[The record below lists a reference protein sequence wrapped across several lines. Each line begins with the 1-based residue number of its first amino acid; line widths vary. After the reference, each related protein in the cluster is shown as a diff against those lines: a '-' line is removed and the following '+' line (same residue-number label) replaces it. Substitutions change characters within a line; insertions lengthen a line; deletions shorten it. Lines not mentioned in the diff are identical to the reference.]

1 MKTLMDLKET
11 IYEEPLEEIAFDEE
25 RFQKELVRTC
35 KHIRKEKFW
44 KPIEKQILKLIQE
57 VDEMGSPY
65 FEYIL
70 DTLFYELREKS
81 EDRYYRESL
90 LKLEKQK
97 ELINSLQKK
106 TPEN

>member
-1 MKTLMDLKET
+1 MYIPKINNLVSDYINDYINKKKVKRLLET
-11 IYEEPLEEIAFDEE
+11 
-25 RFQKELVRTC
+25 K
-35 KHIRKEKFW
+35 K
-44 KPIEKQILKLIQE
+44 KLIQE

-97 ELINSLQKK
+97 EPINSLQKK